1 MTESNLKIL
10 FLMIVGLLTFIYWV
24 RAIRP
29 FEKERRER
37 LEKYWTRS
45 CTGTEWRRRFPNA
58 SKDLIR
64 DFLESFVD
72 GFAFS
77 SKKRLKFSPDD
88 KIMDVYSS
96 LYPAEGWPDALELE
110 TFSIHL
116 EQDYH
121 LNLTNIL
128 TDDLTLGQLFLM
140 ATEANPKV
148 INELR
153 DLGPCNTH
161 NRNWNITI

>member
-1 MTESNLKIL
+1 MTESNLKII
-10 FLMIVGLLTFIYWV
+10 FLMIVGLLTIIYWAK
-24 RAIRP
+24 AIRP
-29 FEKERRER
+29 FEKERRKR

-45 CTGTEWRRRFPNA
+45 CTGSEWRRRFPNA

-64 DFLESFVD
+64 EFLESFVD

-96 LYPAEGWPDALELE
+96 LYPAKGWSDDLELE
-110 TFSIHL
+110 TLSIHL
-116 EQDYH
+116 EKDYH
-121 LNLTNIL
+121 LNLSDVL

-140 ATEANPKV
+140 ATEANPNQKNAPDRKPV
-148 INELR
+148 R
-153 DLGPCNTH
+153 
-161 NRNWNITI
+161 